1 MHPSETI
8 QLEGIGPHV
17 AGLLTDKLKAYC
29 QENGLPMPPPPAQGR
44 IQRFFV
50 YRKPNSSFDDPN

>member
-29 QENGLPMPPPPAQGR
+29 QENGLPMPPPPVQG
-44 IQRFFV
+44 
-50 YRKPNSSFDDPN
+50 KN